1 MDDNVNST
9 PKIAFQGV
17 HGAYSHIAC
26 MTACPGFEPMAKSRF
41 SGMISAVQDHEA
53 EMAMVPVENSTAG
66 RVSDIHHILPESG
79 LHIIGEHFQ
88 PVEHRLLGIQG
99 ARLEDITEVHSHEQG
114 LAQCRKAL
122 AKLNIKPVIH
132 PDTAGA
138 AKDVAARQDKSVGAI
153 ASSLAAEIYGLDVV
167 KQDINDEQANTTR
180 FLLMARDAQWPAL
193 AETPA
198 MTTMIFRVRSVPAV
212 LYKALGGFAT
222 NGINLTKLESYMIGS
237 NFEAAQFYIDC
248 EGHIED
254 EPMKLAL
261 EELKFYC
268 VENGIQI
275 MGCYPASP
283 ARNSA
288 R

>member
-1 MDDNVNST
+1 MSKNNST
-9 PKIAFQGV
+9 SKIAFQGV
-17 HGAYSHIAC
+17 QGAYSHIAC
-26 MTACPGFEPMAKSRF
+26 MAVCPEHEPLAKSRF
-41 SGMISAVQDHEA
+41 SGMISAVQEKQAD
-53 EMAMVPVENSTAG
+53 MAMVPVENSTAG

-88 PVEHRLLGIQG
+88 PVEHRLLGIKG

-114 LAQCRKAL
+114 LAQCRKTL
-122 AKLNIKPVIH
+122 ATLNIKPVIH

-153 ASSLAAEIYGLDVV
+153 ASSLAADIYGLDVL
-167 KQDINDEQANTTR
+167 KQDINDEGANTTR
-180 FLLMARDAQWPAL
+180 FLLMAREAKWPHST
-193 AETPA
+193 EIPA

-248 EGHIED
+248 E
-254 EPMKLAL
+254 PMKQAL

-268 VENGIQI
+268 VEDGIQI

>member
-1 MDDNVNST
+1 MSKNNST
-9 PKIAFQGV
+9 SKIAFQGV
-17 HGAYSHIAC
+17 QGAYSHIAC
-26 MTACPGFEPMAKSRF
+26 MAVCPEHEPLAKSRF
-41 SGMISAVQDHEA
+41 SGMISAVQEKQAD
-53 EMAMVPVENSTAG
+53 MAMVPVENSTAG

-88 PVEHRLLGIQG
+88 PVEHRLLGIKG

-114 LAQCRKAL
+114 LAQCRKTL
-122 AKLNIKPVIH
+122 ATLNIKPVIH

-153 ASSLAAEIYGLDVV
+153 ASSLAADIYGLDVL
-167 KQDINDEQANTTR
+167 KQDINDEGANTTR
-180 FLLMARDAQWPAL
+180 FLLMARE
-193 AETPA
+193 AESPQSTEIPA

-248 EGHIED
+248 EGHID
-254 EPMKLAL
+254 SEPMKQAL

-268 VENGIQI
+268 VEDGIQI

>member
-1 MDDNVNST
+1 MDVNVNST

-26 MTACPGFEPMAKSRF
+26 MTACPGFEPVAKSRF

-88 PVEHRLLGIQG
+88 PVEHRLLGIKG

-180 FLLMARDAQWPAL
+180 FLLMARDAKWPAL

>member
-26 MTACPGFEPMAKSRF
+26 MTACPGFEPVAKSRF

-88 PVEHRLLGIQG
+88 PVEHRLLGIKG

-138 AKDVAARQDKSVGAI
+138 AKDVAARQERHEESLYSFILAHDPFMDRVGYA
-153 ASSLAAEIYGLDVV
+153 
-167 KQDINDEQANTTR
+167 
-180 FLLMARDAQWPAL
+180 
-193 AETPA
+193 
-198 MTTMIFRVRSVPAV
+198 
-212 LYKALGGFAT
+212 
-222 NGINLTKLESYMIGS
+222 
-237 NFEAAQFYIDC
+237 
-248 EGHIED
+248 
-254 EPMKLAL
+254 
-261 EELKFYC
+261 
-268 VENGIQI
+268 VENVRA
-275 MGCYPASP
+275 GCSGRLLQTLLQGRGPGRSSTSSQPVSRAP
-283 ARNSA
+283 GCAG
-288 R
+288 